1 MMSADVGSGETRMA
15 DGVRIDTTQVGDFA
29 QGLRAQQDGG
39 FASAA
44 DRGTELHG
52 HGVVFGHRIPSD
64 VVLDAKQRYARALEQ
79 TDANLRSYH
88 LAAGVLA
95 DVAERIA
102 RDFAHADLSSVEAQ
116 RTVLAMIDGAVQQA
130 NAQLGNP
137 A

>member
-1 MMSADVGSGETRMA
+1 MA
-15 DGVRIDTTQVGDFA
+15 DGVRIDTAQVGDFA

-44 DRGTELHG
+44 ERGTELHG

-102 RDFAHADLSSVEAQ
+102 RDFAHADLSSAESQ
-116 RTVLAMIDGAVQQA
+116 RRVTALLDGAIQRA
-130 NAQLGNP
+130 NARLTGAADP